1 MSTLSAVA
9 ERHALGHRSLALLE
23 RIQRS
28 GRAVVRVDRDRK
40 IFGDSLDNAELHV
53 LKGLA
58 AGGWLRRI
66 ERGAYVVAGLGRLE
80 THRQLAIVADWLEGE
95 PYVVTGFFALAHWNL
110 TGQPPTTVDILLPRR
125 KANVEYGRTLFRFI
139 YVPEAKLPDAREVDV
154 VGARASARIVSPERA
169 LAEVIA
175 GRHSVGIDTVN
186 DAFERGFR
194 LHVLRRPQLAR
205 ELRKVPAVAA
215 RRLGWIAERHLDS
228 LAEQLELMVG
238 NDGYAPLDPGRSIRN
253 APRNT
258 RWRLLENARFER

>member
-1 MSTLSAVA
+1 MATLPATT
-9 ERHALGHRSLALLE
+9 ERRELGHRSLALLE

-40 IFGDSLDNAELHV
+40 IFGESLGNAELHA

-58 AGGWLRRI
+58 GGGWLHRL
-66 ERGAYVVAGLGRLE
+66 ERGAYVVAGPGRLE

-110 TGQPPTTVDILLPRR
+110 TGQPPSTVDVLLPRR

-139 YVPEAKLPDAREVDV
+139 YMPEARLPDARELEI
-154 VGARASARIVSPERA
+154 VGARASARIVGPERA
-169 LAEVIA
+169 LADVVS
-175 GRHSVGIDTVN
+175 GRHSADIDTVS

-194 LHVLRRPQLAR
+194 LHVLRRPQLVR

-215 RRLGWIAERHLDS
+215 RRLGWIAERHQDP
-228 LAEQLELMVG
+228 LAGQLEPMVG
-238 NDGYAPLDPGRSIRN
+238 SSGYAPLDPGRPVQD
-253 APRNT
+253 APRSA
-258 RWRLLENARFER
+258 RWRLLENARLSR

>member
-1 MSTLSAVA
+1 MRVKWTLSA
-9 ERHALGHRSLALLE
+9 
-23 RIQRS
+23 
-28 GRAVVRVDRDRK
+28 RAR
-40 IFGDSLDNAELHV
+40 
-53 LKGLA
+53 
-58 AGGWLRRI
+58 
-66 ERGAYVVAGLGRLE
+66 
-80 THRQLAIVADWLEGE
+80 
-95 PYVVTGFFALAHWNL
+95 
-110 TGQPPTTVDILLPRR
+110 
-125 KANVEYGRTLFRFI
+125 
-139 YVPEAKLPDAREVDV
+139 
-154 VGARASARIVSPERA
+154 ARASSAPSAA